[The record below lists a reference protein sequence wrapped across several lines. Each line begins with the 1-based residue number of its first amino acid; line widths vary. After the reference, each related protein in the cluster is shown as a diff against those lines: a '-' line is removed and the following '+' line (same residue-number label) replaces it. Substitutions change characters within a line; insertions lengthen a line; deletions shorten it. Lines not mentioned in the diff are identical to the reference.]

1 MPENMT
7 RSILEPIHKPL
18 LPVLFMVDTSG
29 SMAGERIDC
38 VNEALHEFISCTH
51 WQKADYPYD
60 LKVALIRFDTQAEIM
75 TEDFPSV
82 FDFPVLP
89 PLGVGGMT
97 NLADA
102 LRRADELLA
111 HLPYHRPNPRIM
123 KPLII
128 LITDGYP
135 TSPWEGK
142 LQLLE
147 QCNRFWAHS
156 CKYAVIL
163 GYDLDRDLAVRITH
177 REDAV
182 YMIGDDRMYPNVLT
196 ELFCSTIMGDYLVQD
211 G

>member
-1 MPENMT
+1 MPD
-7 RSILEPIHKPL
+7 PITDPIPERISKPL

-29 SMAGERIDC
+29 SMAGERIDS
-38 VNEALHEFISCTH
+38 VNGALREFVNCAH
-51 WQKADYPYD
+51 WREADYPYD
-60 LKVALIRFDTQAEIM
+60 LKVALIRFDSRAEIV

-82 FDFPVLP
+82 LDFPELP
-89 PLGVGGMT
+89 PLEAGGMT
-97 NLADA
+97 NLGEA

-135 TSPWEGK
+135 TDRWEQQ

-147 QCNRFWAHS
+147 KCNRFWAYGR
-156 CKYAVIL
+156 KYAVIL
-163 GYDLDRDLAVRITH
+163 GFDPDRDFAARITH

-182 YMIGDDRMYPNVLT
+182 YMIGDERMYPDVLT
-196 ELFCSTIMGDYLVQD
+196 ELFCSTIMGDYLTQN